1 MKKWTALMGMATL
14 LTTGALAGGGA
25 MMPGGSTIAGIVSN
39 DPNFSTL
46 LAAVQAA
53 GLVETLSSPGPFTVF
68 APTNAAFAKV
78 DPDTLN
84 GLLNDPKAL
93 KAVLLYH
100 VVPGRVTAAQVMK
113 IKSAKTVNGA
123 NVKVAVSGGMV
134 MINDA
139 TVTAADVKASNGII
153 HVIDSVLLPPSN

>member
-25 MMPGGSTIAGIVSN
+25 MMPAGSTIAGIVSN

-84 GLLNDPKAL
+84 GLLNDPEAL

-100 VVPGRVTAAQVMK
+100 VVSGRVTSTQVVK
-113 IKSAKTVNGA
+113 LNSAKTVNGA
-123 NVKVAVSGGMV
+123 NVNIAVSGGTV
-134 MINDA
+134 SINDA
-139 TVTAADVKASNGII
+139 TVTAVDVKASNGII
-153 HVIDSVLLPPSN
+153 HVIDSVLLPPAN